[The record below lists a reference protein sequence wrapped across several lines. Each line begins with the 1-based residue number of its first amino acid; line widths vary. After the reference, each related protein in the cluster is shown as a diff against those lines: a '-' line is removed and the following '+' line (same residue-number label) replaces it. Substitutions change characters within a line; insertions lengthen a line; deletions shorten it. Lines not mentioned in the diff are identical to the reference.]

1 MTEPVSGTAGRAG
14 PRGLVVGLLG
24 AGAMARAHLPAW
36 LALGARITV
45 LSASGR
51 AAELARTYQD
61 RGVTVARDLGELL
74 SGCDIVDICTPTP
87 SHRELALAAIAAGR
101 PVVCEKPLALT
112 TEDAALVAR
121 TAEAAGVPLF
131 PAHVVR
137 YFPAYAA
144 AAGAVA
150 AGRIGTP
157 SVLRFTRGGAYPV
170 WAPWFADPALSGG
183 ILVDQMIHDMD
194 FARLL
199 AGEVVRVH
207 ARVRVGRFTD
217 GGGPDRPGH
226 PTASG
231 TALLTHA
238 SGAVSRLLGVWG
250 RPGLPFRT
258 TFRVSGPDGVLEHDS
273 TAGAAGAPA
282 GGRDV
287 EAPAGGSDAEAPGSA
302 LAESPYLTQLREFA
316 AAVAGGPPPGV
327 SAWDGVAAVRIATAA
342 AESARTGKPV
352 ELSGPL
358 G

>member
-1 MTEPVSGTAGRAG
+1 MTEPVSGTAGPAG

-36 LALGARITV
+36 LALGARVTV

-51 AAELARTYQD
+51 AAELARPYQD

-74 SGCDIVDICTPTP
+74 CGCDIVDICTPTP

-144 AAGAVA
+144 AARAVA

-157 SVLRFTRGGAYPV
+157 SALRFTRAGAYPV

-207 ARVRVGRFTD
+207 ARVRVGRFAD
-217 GGGPDRPGH
+217 GDGPDRPGH

-258 TFRVSGPDGVLEHDS
+258 TFRVSGPDGVLEHHS
-273 TAGAAGAPA
+273 TAGAAGASA
-282 GGRDV
+282 GGSDV
-287 EAPAGGSDAEAPGSA
+287 EAPGGA
-302 LAESPYLTQLREFA
+302 LPESPYLTQLREFA